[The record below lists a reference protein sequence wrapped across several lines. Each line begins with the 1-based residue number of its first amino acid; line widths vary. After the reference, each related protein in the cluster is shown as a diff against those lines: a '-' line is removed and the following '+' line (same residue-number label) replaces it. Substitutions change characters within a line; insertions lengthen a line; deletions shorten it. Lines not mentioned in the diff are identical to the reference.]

1 MSGKLRA
8 LTARPASVVLCF
20 LSVSLVACGGSSNNE
35 ALSPDQFPPA
45 ERPKGEDAA
54 PESAPAAAAA
64 DDAAW
69 DGEEEAT
76 GAPGS
81 QDPSSAADAESAGAS
96 TASKTA
102 GKGEETR
109 TTQVIAG
116 IVKNNRKAFRECY
129 DKGKKEI
136 PDLRGTLTLHF
147 VLDPAGKVKLA
158 ERNAE
163 RSDIESP
170 VVVDCAIA
178 VLKAMSFPPS
188 SRGMESTVNYPFDF
202 KP

>member
-1 MSGKLRA
+1 MSGSLRA
-8 LTARPASVVLCF
+8 LTARPASILLCLF
-20 LSVSLVACGGSSNNE
+20 SASLVACGGSNAE

-69 DGEEEAT
+69 DGEEEAM
-76 GAPGS
+76 GAAGS
-81 QDPSSAADAESAGAS
+81 QDPSSAADTESAGAG

-102 GKGEETR
+102 GKGEESR

-129 DKGKKEI
+129 EKGKKES
-136 PDLRGTLTLHF
+136 PDLQGTLTLHF

-158 ERNAE
+158 EPNAE
-163 RSDIESP
+163 RSDIKSP
-170 VVVDCAIA
+170 VVVDCAIG